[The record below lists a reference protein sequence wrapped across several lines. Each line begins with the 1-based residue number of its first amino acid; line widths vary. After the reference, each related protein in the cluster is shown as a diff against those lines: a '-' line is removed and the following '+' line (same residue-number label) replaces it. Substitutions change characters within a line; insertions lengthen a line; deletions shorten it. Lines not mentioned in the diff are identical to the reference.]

1 MSAFSAINLDQLP
14 VPQIIDQ
21 PTFEEIYALRK
32 ARLLELAA
40 DFGAPDYIAGLES
53 ALELESEPLVQLL
66 QEDSYREMLLRA
78 AVQDAGKGNLLAFAS
93 GAVLDHLGA
102 FYGVARL
109 VYQEAEP
116 YAVPPVPEILET
128 DGRLRARIQL
138 APEGLTSAG
147 SEGSYVFWSLSAS
160 ASIKDIA
167 VLQTATPGEVRI
179 VALSTEGTGT
189 ASPEILTAID
199 EITEP
204 RRPLNDTVII
214 ESATLVTFSVEA
226 ELTLFEGPDAE
237 LVRTTAE
244 AALLDFVDQHHRLG
258 HDITVAGLH
267 SALYQPGVQ
276 DVELISP
283 VASIVNASDEAAFCT
298 GVTVTVVGR
307 DV

>member
-1 MSAFSAINLDQLP
+1 MSAFSAINLERLP

-21 PTFEEIYALRK
+21 PTFEEIYAVRK
-32 ARLLELAA
+32 ARLLELAN
-40 DFGAPDYIAGLES
+40 DFGDADYIAGLET

-78 AVQDAGKGNLLAFAS
+78 AVQDAGKGNLLAFAT

-102 FYGVARL
+102 FYGVERL
-109 VYQEAEP
+109 VHQEAEP
-116 YAVPPVPEILET
+116 YSVPPVEEILET
-128 DGRLRARIQL
+128 DGRFRARIQL

-147 SEGSYVFWSLSAS
+147 SEGSYVYWSLSAS
-160 ASIKDIA
+160 SHIKDISI
-167 VLQTATPGEVRI
+167 LQTTTPGEVRI
-179 VALSTEGTGT
+179 VALSTEDDGI
-189 ASPEILTAID
+189 ASAEILTAID

-204 RRPLNDTVII
+204 RRPLNDTVIV
-214 ESATLVTFSVEA
+214 EAATLVSYAVEA

-237 LVRTTAE
+237 LVRLASE
-244 AALLDFVDQHHRLG
+244 VALLEFVDSHHLLG

-267 SALYQPGVQ
+267 SALYQDGVQ
-276 DVELISP
+276 DVVLISP
-283 VASIVNASDEAAFCT
+283 TASIVNEADEAAFCT